1 MKSEKMQDLP
11 MQERPYEKCRELGP
25 SALTDTELLAVLLRS
40 GTQKKSVIELCRTL
54 LDDGS
59 GNYRLVELHNWTYE
73 KLICM
78 DGIGNVRA
86 TQILCLAELSRR
98 LSKAEASVRMRVDCP
113 ASIAN
118 YYMEDLCHLRQ
129 EVVMLLMLD
138 SKSGIIKEK
147 IISKGTVNYSVI
159 TPREIF
165 AEALLSNAVAVIL
178 IHNHPSGD
186 SSPSKDDIHFTSRV
200 RESGELINVQLLD
213 HIIIGN
219 NNYTSF
225 AEKGLLN
232 G

>member
-1 MKSEKMQDLP
+1 
-11 MQERPYEKCRELGP
+11 
-25 SALTDTELLAVLLRS
+25 
-40 GTQKKSVIELCRTL
+40 
-54 LDDGS
+54 
-59 GNYRLVELHNWTYE
+59 
-73 KLICM
+73 
-78 DGIGNVRA
+78 
-86 TQILCLAELSRR
+86 
-98 LSKAEASVRMRVDCP
+98 
-113 ASIAN
+113 
-118 YYMEDLCHLRQ
+118 
-129 EVVMLLMLD
+129 MLLMLD